1 MNTPMRRCALAMAL
15 GAVALAA
22 TSASAAVRATPAT
35 PAAAATFAATRIANW
50 PVPGAA
56 LTSFDIGTVNAD
68 GIYAFSDRSN
78 RSVDLYRVATGQFL
92 GHVTG
97 FAGYDKA
104 RGFDAAGPDGVV
116 AVGRREF
123 WAGDGDS
130 TVKVIDVRRRTVV
143 ASIPTGGHRRVDEM
157 TYDARDHL
165 VVVVN
170 NADDPPFVSLISS
183 RTRKIVARLPL
194 PRATDGAEQP
204 AWDPATGLVYL
215 SIPVLDHVAANGA
228 VAVIDPRA
236 HRVLRYLPVSACMPA
251 GLAVGPNGHL
261 LLGCSDDA
269 IAKGFAA
276 KSVVMNARTGRIV
289 ATIPEVGGSDEVGYD
304 PQTGRY
310 VLAAVANP
318 GGPVLGIIDARTDR
332 WLGNLPTG
340 PSAHS
345 VAVDPRTGK
354 VLVPVAAHP
363 GASVCPTG
371 CVAVYALRAD

>member
-1 MNTPMRRCALAMAL
+1 MNTPLLRRLLAA
-15 GAVALAA
+15 ALAA
-22 TSASAAVRATPAT
+22 GAALALT
-35 PAAAATFAATRIANW
+35 AAAALAVTPAAATRIANW

-78 RSVDLYRVATGQFL
+78 KSVDLYRVATGRFL

-97 FAGYDKA
+97 FVGFDKA

-116 AVGRREF
+116 AVGRNEF

-130 TVKVIDVRRRTVV
+130 TVKVIDVRRRKVV
-143 ASIPTGGHRRVDEM
+143 ARIPTGGHHRVDEM

-183 RTRKIVARLPL
+183 RTRTIVARIPL
-194 PRATDGAEQP
+194 PRATGGAEQP
-204 AWDPATGLVYL
+204 AWDPATGLIYL
-215 SIPVLDHVAANGA
+215 SIPVLDHVAAHGA
-228 VAVIDPRA
+228 VAVIDPRT
-236 HRVLRYLPVSACMPA
+236 HRVLRFLPVSGCMPA
-251 GLAVGPNGHL
+251 GLAVGPNAHL

-269 IAKGFAA
+269 IAKGFPA
-276 KSVVMNARTGRIV
+276 KSVVMDARSGRIV
-289 ATIPEVGGSDEVGYD
+289 ATIADVGGSDEVAYD
-304 PQTGRY
+304 PKSERY

-332 WLGNLPTG
+332 WLGNVPTG

-345 VAVDPRTGK
+345 VAADPRTGK
-354 VLVPVAAHP
+354 VLVPIAAHP

-371 CVAVYALRAD
+371 CVAVYAPRAD